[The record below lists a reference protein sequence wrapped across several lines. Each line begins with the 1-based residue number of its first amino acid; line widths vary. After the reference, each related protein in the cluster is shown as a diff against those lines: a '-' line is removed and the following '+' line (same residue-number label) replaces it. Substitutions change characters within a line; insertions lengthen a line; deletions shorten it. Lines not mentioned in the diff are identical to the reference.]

1 MALTNKQKSYIRKQ
15 RGQKTARKLAGELKL
30 DTAEVQAYLDELDT
44 AEKNA
49 SSDVNSG
56 IKPVFYLLMLAIPV
70 LFFVLLEAGLR
81 LAEYRGNLD
90 LFAYPQGLEGEYG
103 VPNPNFTARY
113 FFNTSSVPSPSDDV
127 FLTQK
132 PEKGFRI
139 VVMGGSTANGYP
151 YGFNGSFSRV
161 VRDVLQDVAPERKV
175 EVINIATSA
184 INTYSLYDQID
195 EVLEIAPDAIMIYS
209 GHNEYYGAL
218 GVGSTE
224 TFGAFPGF
232 IRSYLKLQRF
242 KTFLLLRDGI
252 VRLSGLLGTLTAPA
266 AGAESGATLM
276 QRMVGEQQITLD
288 DEVYELGKL
297 QFESNMSAILERF
310 SEEEIPVFVGS
321 LTSNLSD
328 HEPFISIETEKHP
341 AAKAVYEEA
350 RELTATEQHEQA
362 LEKYKYAKDLDALRF
377 RAPEAFSN
385 LLSDLTNQYEN
396 AFYVPVHER
405 FQQESEHG
413 YIGFNLMTE
422 HLHPNLEGYHL
433 MARAFTESYIDAGLP
448 GLEADAQLSQLAG
461 WDEYAERMEVT
472 EFDRRVGEHRIMLLC
487 NNWPFKE
494 QRDPSGYPNNYEFTS
509 PADSMAYVVVNDG
522 ERWDRAKVELAKIY
536 EERDQPAR
544 ALAEY
549 EGLMRAQPFNDS
561 PFVFAARIWLGV
573 NNFDRARPLLE
584 QAYEITPE
592 AFTTKMLGAI
602 EINAGNAERGVELLE
617 ESRELNPED
626 AQMLFN
632 LSGGYAMLGEFQK
645 ADEVLRSLENLNPDF
660 PGARAWRQQLNG
672 HLARQNE

>member
-1 MALTNKQKSYIRKQ
+1 MALTNKQKSYLRKHH
-15 RGQKTARKLAGELKL
+15 GQKSAKRLAADLNLDPAEVEAFFK
-30 DTAEVQAYLDELDT
+30 DTATRDE
-44 AEKNA
+44 AGR
-49 SSDVNSG
+49 NSRL
-56 IKPVFYLLMLAIPV
+56 KPVFYVLMLAIPL
-70 LFFVLLEAGLR
+70 LFFALLEGGLR

-127 FLTQK
+127 FLVQK
-132 PEKGFRI
+132 PENGFRI

-161 VRDVLQDVAPERKV
+161 VRDVLQDIAPERKV

-266 AGAESGATLM
+266 GNAESGATLM
-276 QRMVGEQQITLD
+276 QRMVGEQQITLG
-288 DEVYELGKL
+288 DELYELGKA
-297 QFESNMSAILERF
+297 QFESNMSAILKRF
-310 SEEEIPVFVGS
+310 GEEQIPVFVGS

-328 HEPFISIETEKHP
+328 HEPFISVETENHP
-341 AAKAVYEEA
+341 PAEQVYQEAQQLAGAEE
-350 RELTATEQHEQA
+350 HEKA
-362 LEKYKYAKDLDALRF
+362 LEQYKYAKDLDALRF
-377 RAPEAFSN
+377 RAPEAFS
-385 LLSDLTNQYEN
+385 DLISGLTDEYEN

-405 FQQESEHG
+405 FQQESEQG

-422 HLHPNLEGYHL
+422 HLHPNLDGYHL
-433 MARAFTESYIDAGLP
+433 MARAFTEAYIEAGLP
-448 GLEADAQLSQLAG
+448 GLEDDAQPRYMADWS
-461 WDEYAERMEVT
+461 EYAERMEVT
-472 EFDRRVGEHRIMLLC
+472 EYDRRVGEHRIMLLR
-487 NNWPFKE
+487 NNWPFKQ
-494 QRDPSGYPNNYEFTS
+494 QRDPAGYPNNYEFTS

-536 EERDQPAR
+536 EQRGQPAK
-544 ALAEY
+544 ALEEY

-561 PFVFAARIWLGV
+561 PFVFAARIWLAV
-573 NNFDRARPLLE
+573 NNFERAKPLLE

-617 ESRELNPED
+617 ESRQLKPDD

-645 ADEVLRSLENLNPDF
+645 SDEVRRSLEQIDPDF

-672 HLARQNE
+672 HLAREGGP